1 MADTISTA
9 RAAAEVTLG
18 FCIPDHIA
26 EEVLAYAKR
35 KCDLNRKPESYLP
48 LLHENELTDY
58 YMWLAI
64 NLRGGM
70 SNVHDLRAIPVRQPV
85 SKRPRPAGG
94 LHLRPLW
101 GAYRSRR

>member
-58 YMWLAI
+58 YMWL
-64 NLRGGM
+64 
-70 SNVHDLRAIPVRQPV
+70 
-85 SKRPRPAGG
+85 
-94 LHLRPLW
+94 
-101 GAYRSRR
+101 